1 MRRSAALIC
10 AAVVASG
17 PVAACAAGPGGPAG
31 QRPAIVAST
40 DVWGSV
46 AGSVAGE
53 DAAVTSIVNGG
64 IDPHSYEPSP
74 AVVAELQDATVAV
87 YNGGGY
93 DAWAQDI
100 LNRYANVTT
109 IDAFAL
115 TVDAEPARSVPR
127 NEHVF
132 YDIETAKAV
141 AQRIAEILAE
151 RDTVHADG
159 YRSRANEFSRRA
171 EEILQRQRGLRIA
184 FPGTDVVATEP
195 VAYYLLAAAGL
206 SDRTPRG
213 FTNAIEQDSDPSPAD
228 MAAVLDL
235 ITGRKVSALIVN
247 EQTITGATR
256 KVRDAALNAGVPV
269 VSVTETLPAGT
280 DYLSWQSGT
289 VDRLTAA
296 LRESR

>member
-1 MRRSAALIC
+1 VRRSAALIC
-10 AAVVASG
+10 AAVVACG

-46 AGSVAGE
+46 ASSVAGE
-53 DAAVTSIVNGG
+53 DAAVTSIVNGQ
-64 IDPHSYEPSP
+64 IDPHSYEPPP

-93 DAWAQDI
+93 DAWAQEI
-100 LNRYANVTT
+100 LSRYANVAT

-115 TVDAEPARSVPR
+115 TADSEPARSVPR

-141 AQRIAEILAE
+141 AQRIAEILTE
-151 RDTVHADG
+151 RDTAHADG
-159 YRSRANEFSRRA
+159 YRSRATDFSRRA
-171 EEILQRQRGLRIA
+171 DEILERQRGLRIT
-184 FPGTDVVATEP
+184 FPGADVVATEP

-206 SDRTPRG
+206 NDRTPRG

-235 ITGRKVSALIVN
+235 ITGHRVSALIFN
-247 EQTITGATR
+247 EQTVTGATR
-256 KVRDAALNAGVPV
+256 QVRDAALNAGVPV